1 MAHLPVALKCTKEYV
16 LLSQESSTVFTE
28 CGGSGTPHASYQ
40 SGGEHNMYPCNCKFT
55 GPEVHALAW
64 CSGGTLRPYSD
75 LKALTREIEN
85 GMKVEVRSLCP
96 GLIN

>member
-1 MAHLPVALKCTKEYV
+1 MVAV
-16 LLSQESSTVFTE
+16 
-28 CGGSGTPHASYQ
+28 GPPHASYQ

-55 GPEVHALAW
+55 GPEVCALAW

-85 GMKVEVRSLCP
+85 EMKVEVRSLCP
-96 GLIN
+96 GPGAEQQVLGSRAPDEMHSLHNVAYRPLTPL